1 MAGTTEVLVVDDEQ
15 NMLLTVQ
22 FILETAGYT
31 VTAARSGEEALQ
43 AARTRAA
50 RGEGFALVLTDI
62 QMQGLT
68 GLDLIDGLRAA
79 GIRTPVLVM
88 TGYGNGDSVKEL
100 KRRGFA
106 RILEKPFDE
115 EDLLRKVRE
124 TASGGC

>member
-1 MAGTTEVLVVDDEQ
+1 MSGTIEVLVVDDEQ

-22 FILETAGYT
+22 FILETAGYA

-43 AARTRAA
+43 AARTLAA
-50 RGEGFALVLTDI
+50 RGKGFDLVLTDI
-62 QMQGLT
+62 QMQGFT

-79 GIRTPVLVM
+79 GIQTPVLVM
-88 TGYGNGDSVKEL
+88 TGYGNAESVKEL
-100 KRRGFA
+100 KRRGCA

-124 TASGGC
+124 TVSGGC

>member
-1 MAGTTEVLVVDDEQ
+1 MAGTTVLVVDDEQ

-22 FILETAGYT
+22 FILETAGYA
-31 VTAARSGEEALQ
+31 VTTARSGEEALQ
-43 AARTRAA
+43 AARALAA
-50 RGEGFALVLTDI
+50 RGEGFDLVLTDI

-68 GLDLIDGLRAA
+68 GLELIDGLRAA
-79 GIRTPVLVM
+79 GIPTPVLVM
-88 TGYGNGDSVKEL
+88 TGYGNGESVKEL

-124 TASGGC
+124 TAPGGC